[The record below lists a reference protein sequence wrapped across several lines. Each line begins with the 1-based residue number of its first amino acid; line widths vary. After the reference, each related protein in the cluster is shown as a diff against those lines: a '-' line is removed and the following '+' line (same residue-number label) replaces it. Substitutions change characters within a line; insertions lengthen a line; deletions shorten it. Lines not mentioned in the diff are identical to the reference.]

1 MTRRWRNIRYSLNG
15 EATLFTIVNE
25 KVLKT
30 IVASLVVS
38 LREGIEIALIVAVIL
53 SYLRKSDLLNL
64 GRYVAVGVILAA
76 LTSIG
81 VALVMAAVWGT
92 FEGPGLSVFEGVVV
106 LVAAVLLTSMILWMW
121 KSGGRISSEIEAS
134 AGRQAGLRGG
144 IGLLLVSFALILR
157 EGVELV
163 LFSMALAVED
173 AFQTYVGIG
182 AGLFL
187 ATIAGFGIYR
197 GSFHIS
203 LRSFFKWTSAFL
215 ILFAAGMVAYGIQ
228 ELQDGGLLLIGPLQL
243 WNINPPLL
251 PDGSYP
257 LLHEDGLIGGL
268 AKSLFGYDG
277 NPSALEVLGYLSYI
291 LIVSAYYLRNRPIKD
306 SGRKLSEA
314 PSQQPVISKQMPP
327 QMNPYVHRPN
337 FHSALFSPFQRR
349 GNQRTSIRT

>member
-1 MTRRWRNIRYSLNG
+1 M
-15 EATLFTIVNE
+15 
-25 KVLKT
+25 
-30 IVASLVVS
+30 VVS

-53 SYLRKSDLLNL
+53 SYLRKSDLQSLS
-64 GRYVAVGVILAA
+64 RYVAVGVILAT

-81 VALVMAAVWGT
+81 VALVMAAVWGA

-106 LVAAVLLTSMILWMW
+106 LAAAVLLTSMILWMW
-121 KSGGRISSEIEAS
+121 KSSGKITSEIEAS

-173 AFQTYVGIG
+173 AFQTYIGIA

-197 GSFHIS
+197 GSFHVS

-228 ELQDGGLLLIGPLQL
+228 ELQEGGLLLVGPLEV
-243 WNINPPLL
+243 WNTNPPLL

-257 LLHEDGLIGGL
+257 LLHEDGLIGSL

-277 NPSALEVLGYLSYI
+277 NPSALELLGYLSYI
-291 LIVSAYYLRNRPIKD
+291 VIVSVYYLLNRPS
-306 SGRKLSEA
+306 SGSKTRPSEGRL
-314 PSQQPVISKQMPP
+314 QQPVISQQMPP
-327 QMNPYVHRPN
+327 QMSPYVHQPKRL
-337 FHSALFSPFQRR
+337 SAFFSAFYQR
-349 GNQRTSIRT
+349 GNKHTSFHLK